1 RVSLSDPLFL
11 ICIFAQARIVDAG
24 SWRGFSM
31 HERRRFSRAHIF
43 KDALI
48 IRGPSSTIKCV
59 VRDLTSNGARI
70 EASDVADLPDVVDLT
85 FDCGH
90 TFRPCRVVWRSSKG
104 LGVIFL

>member
-1 RVSLSDPLFL
+1 
-11 ICIFAQARIVDAG
+11 
-24 SWRGFSM
+24 M